1 MGWFIITAATVNV
14 ILEEAKPA
22 ATASDSAPVDVSRL
36 LLKVGKITAVKKH
49 PDADTLYVETVDLAE
64 ECPRTIVR
72 GLVAHVPIDQVSLH
86 MFAYMDK
93 HFTTK

>member
-1 MGWFIITAATVNV
+1 MNV
-14 ILEEAKPA
+14 ILEEAKPPA
-22 ATASDSAPVDVSRL
+22 PASDSAPVDVSRL

-64 ECPRTIVR
+64 ECPRTIVS

-93 HFTTK
+93 HFITK